1 MGEQTPLARYVA
13 DANGFALHV
22 MESPGLADYVDSL
35 MITVE
40 RLRFATNLADRLALR
55 DAASAL
61 ATVAYAEGFWDTAAV
76 FEQLYQSTCQSLLI
90 AWAEGN

>member
-1 MGEQTPLARYVA
+1 MAEQTPLARYVA
-13 DANGFALHV
+13 DANAFALHV
-22 MESPGLADYVDSL
+22 IKFPGLADYVDSL

-40 RLRFATNLADRLALR
+40 RLRFTTNLADRLALR

-76 FEQLYQSTCQSLLI
+76 FEQFYQSTCQALLI
-90 AWAEGN
+90 AWAEGD